1 MNNIEELTFV
11 IPLYG
16 SEKTISKVISNI
28 DNSGLKKWQAILVN
42 DCSPDNVEASVKELI
57 KKYGSKVT
65 YLRLSKNG
73 GQHKAILLGMKY
85 VKYKYVAMIDDDGQN
100 DPKDCIEMAKDLQ
113 EKDLDVVYGAFTG
126 KKHNFMRRLISRVNR
141 YVSKIAIGNTK
152 GIPIT
157 NVRVIT
163 KQLADSLASLNN
175 YFPYIGGMIFSLTS
189 RIGFIYINHYERIE
203 GTSGYNVRK
212 LFKLWFNHLI
222 GYSSFLLRLLVLAGL
237 LVSIVE
243 FLMGVAYL
251 IITINSAVR
260 HSGWLSIYLTMS
272 FSFSLLFLFLAILA
286 EYIGRTYLL
295 HSNKTTTLISYKYN
309 EE

>member
-1 MNNIEELTFV
+1 MNKIDQLSFI

-16 SEKTISKVISNI
+16 SQKTIAKVVESIAKCKI
-28 DNSGLKKWQAILVN
+28 DKWQAILVN
-42 DCSPDNVEASVKELI
+42 DCSPDDVEASVKELI
-57 KKYGSKVT
+57 KKYDSKIT

-100 DPKDCIEMAKDLQ
+100 DPKDCIAMTQ
-113 EKDLDVVYGAFTG
+113 ELISKDLDIVYGAFKS
-126 KKHNFMRRLISRVNR
+126 KKHNLVRRLISRINR

-163 KQLADSLASLNN
+163 KQLADTLASLNN
-175 YFPYIGGMIFSLTS
+175 YFPYIDGMIFSLTN
-189 RIGFIYINHYERIE
+189 RIGFVYIDHLERID

-237 LVSIVE
+237 LVSVAELALGI
-243 FLMGVAYL
+243 AYL
-251 IITINSAVR
+251 IITFNNAGR
-260 HSGWLSIYLTMS
+260 PSGWLSIYLTMS

-295 HSNKTTTLISYKYN
+295 NSNKTSTLVSYKY
-309 EE
+309 EK